1 MARSRKRPCT
11 ICRQWFLPDPRI
23 GKRQRACRKPQ
34 CQAARR
40 KKTQAAWRAKNPDCF
55 IGRRIQERGSKEQPP
70 LPLRM
75 SSPLSRLP
83 WDLAQDQFKVQ
94 GADFIGVMVKLV
106 LRAAQD
112 QIRSYVA
119 ESNRVSGTHGP
130 QTPKDEMRLGP

>member
-40 KKTQAAWRAKNPDCF
+40 KKTQAAWRGKNPDYF
-55 IGRRIQERGSKEQPP
+55 IGRRIQERGGKKRRPA
-70 LPLRM
+70 PLRM
-75 SSPLSRLP
+75 PWPLSGLP

-94 GADFIGVMVKLV
+94 GADFIGVMGKLL

-112 QIRSYVA
+112 QFKAYVA
-119 ESNRVSGTHGP
+119 ESVGVSGTHGH
-130 QTPKDEMRLGP
+130 QAPKDEMQLGP